1 MSINLALNDYR
12 ILEVLDKIGLNE
24 FKEFII
30 ESKNIIQVDK
40 EIHQNFNDYPE
51 SLQESIKNLDS
62 KFESV
67 KYIVRNINDDI
78 QAGTIKVFEDS
89 VFPGEMLFDAESFK
103 KQFHHYALEQGIDD
117 SYIHLQPYGKYHIEL
132 DDHHSDIHLNTLIKN
147 GGINEVMTQ
156 IENELAF
163 SKLLRVADYQR
174 NYQNHHDKTYKKYID
189 VKKFQDATGYVLSSE
204 IKNGQRPQDD
214 EMIRIYNKYERIVP
228 LMDEIRTIIN
238 E

>member
-1 MSINLALNDYR
+1 MSLNLALNDYR
-12 ILEVLDKIGLNE
+12 ILEVLDKIGLIK

-40 EIHQNFNDYPE
+40 EIQKHFNDYPE
-51 SLQESIKNLDS
+51 SLQERIKNLDS

-78 QAGTIKVFEDS
+78 QAGNIKVFEDS
-89 VFPGEMLFDAESFK
+89 VFVGDELFDAESFK

-117 SYIHLQPYGKYHIEL
+117 SYMNFQPYGKYHIEL
-132 DDHHSDIHLNTLIKN
+132 DDRHSDIHLNALIKD
-147 GGINEVMTQ
+147 GGINEVMAR

-189 VKKFQDATGYVLSSE
+189 VKEFQNQTGYELSSD
-204 IKNGQRPQDD
+204 ITNGQRPQDD
-214 EMIRIYNKYERIVP
+214 EMERIHDKYQRIVP
-228 LMDEIRTIIN
+228 LMDEIRKIIN